1 VFTPSPTVGGRA
13 ADARGRRKG
22 KSDKLVAGVVYPPRV
37 SFGAR
42 IIIIKVT
49 TCVFISILCQ
59 FVESGVGCCVVLLG
73 VWLPDA
79 FDLNPVSQE
88 LAEW

>member
-1 VFTPSPTVGGRA
+1 MLTKAQEHNVM
-13 ADARGRRKG
+13 
-22 KSDKLVAGVVYPPRV
+22 
-37 SFGAR
+37 
-42 IIIIKVT
+42 T

>member
-1 VFTPSPTVGGRA
+1 MWLTGEWEGVNTLQGIVRA
-13 ADARGRRKG
+13 RLVRSVCTIEHPKG
-22 KSDKLVAGVVYPPRV
+22 CTS
-37 SFGAR
+37 
-42 IIIIKVT
+42 VT